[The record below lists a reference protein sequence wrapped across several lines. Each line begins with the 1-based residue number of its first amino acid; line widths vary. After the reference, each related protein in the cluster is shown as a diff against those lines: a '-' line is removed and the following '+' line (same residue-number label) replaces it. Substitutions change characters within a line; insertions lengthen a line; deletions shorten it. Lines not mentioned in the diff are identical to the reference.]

1 MLFNKRRDDVIG
13 NVSEKD
19 VPLDERLRIISLL
32 EDVLRKLTIARHHE
46 DSITQR
52 VVQLSLAEQCPLLKW
67 IFIKDN
73 EDNDNRM
80 QEDIAISPQA
90 DPYNIFFLI
99 EAKRLDSSLEKPRER
114 EYVIGRSSK
123 KKDIDSEGIVS
134 FKQKY
139 IDSGGIERFKKE
151 KHAKNFNNAAI
162 LGYVLTDDFNKWEK
176 KINSW
181 IDDEIIKSTSSILS
195 WDDLDKLRNIDLSDK
210 IVKFESS
217 HSCIS
222 GKQISL
228 THIWINLTK

>member
-1 MLFNKRRDDVIG
+1 MLFNKRRDDIIG
-13 NVSEKD
+13 SVSDKD
-19 VPLDERLRIISLL
+19 VPLNERFRIISLL
-32 EDVLRKLTIARHHE
+32 EDVLRKLTVTRHHE

-52 VVQLSLAEQCPLLKW
+52 VVQLSLAEQCPLLW

-73 EDNDNRM
+73 EDNEDRM
-80 QEDIAISPQA
+80 QEDIAISPQS
-90 DPYNIFFLI
+90 DPHNIFFLI
-99 EAKRLDSSLEKPRER
+99 EAKRLDSSLGKTRER

-123 KKDIDSEGIVS
+123 K
-134 FKQKY
+134 KY

-162 LGYVLTDDFNKWEK
+162 LGYVLTDDFSKWEK

-181 IDDEIIKSTSSILS
+181 IDDEIIKSTSSTLS
-195 WDDLDKLRNIDLSDK
+195 WDVIDKLKNMNLSDK
-210 IVKFESS
+210 IVKFDSS

-228 THIWINLTK
+228 THIWIDLVN

>member
-13 NVSEKD
+13 NVSDKD
-19 VPLDERLRIISLL
+19 VPLNERFRIIALL
-32 EDVLRKLTIARHHE
+32 ENVLCKLTVNNHHE

-52 VVQLSLAEQCPLLKW
+52 VVQLSLAEQCPLLRW

-73 EDNDNRM
+73 EDNDDRM
-80 QEDIAISPQA
+80 QEDIAISPQS
-90 DPYNIFFLI
+90 DPHNIFFLI
-99 EAKRLDSSLEKPRER
+99 EAKRLDSSLGKTREK
-114 EYVIGRSSK
+114 EYVVGRHSK
-123 KKDIDSEGIVS
+123 K
-134 FKQKY
+134 KY

-151 KHAKNFNNAAI
+151 KHAKNFNNAAL
-162 LGYVLTDDFNKWEK
+162 LGYVLTDDFTKWEE

-195 WDDLDKLRNIDLSDK
+195 WDDLDKLRNMNFSDK

-228 THIWINLTK
+228 THIWINLVK